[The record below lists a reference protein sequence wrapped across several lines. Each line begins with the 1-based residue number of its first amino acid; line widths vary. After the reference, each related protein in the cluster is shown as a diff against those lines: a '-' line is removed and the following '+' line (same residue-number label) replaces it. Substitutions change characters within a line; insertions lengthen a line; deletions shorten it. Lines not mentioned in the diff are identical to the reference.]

1 MIVMNVLNVELQN
14 GDNMTLKNLREILLN
29 RYGNEC
35 VDVDVKMVVDGKEYD
50 IEVVEQFSGISD
62 VELKGKE

>member
-1 MIVMNVLNVELQN
+1 
-14 GDNMTLKNLREILLN
+14 MTLKNLREILLN
-29 RYGNEC
+29 RYGSNY

-50 IEVVEQFSGISD
+50 IEAVEQFSGISD